1 MLMAKKKTS
10 SSSSAGAVGG
20 ARTPAKGVRET
31 AGIAAKPVTMPVP
44 PPAYTT
50 RSSLPPIQLSDFAQ
64 AVAVT
69 AAGAVVAA
77 IFISVLKGGA
87 KFLGAAVSAGIGVLF
102 TATSPMGS
110 IPSELGIGMLS
121 SSTGWFV
128 FEAMGKLRE

>member
-1 MLMAKKKTS
+1 MLMAKKKT

-44 PPAYTT
+44 PPAYTV
-50 RSSLPPIQLSDFAQ
+50 RGGLPPIQLSDFAQ

-69 AAGAVVAA
+69 AAGAVVTA

-87 KFLGAAVSAGIGVLF
+87 KVFGALVGAGIGVLF

-128 FEAMGKLRE
+128 FETMGKLRE